1 MKNPS
6 TYWPTEKISN
16 SSPSSLHAP
25 VNLKPGPF
33 PEPSDISSILQA
45 EKLRS
50 CLLLLSVGFFFFL
63 LFFLR
68 NGYEG
73 MPLFSDIAT
82 HFHIYTIISISLS
95 SQVVMG
101 MNGGQD
107 LNV

>member
-1 MKNPS
+1 MPWTTSNQDHFQSPERHLFDFTS
-6 TYWPTEKISN
+6 RETEK
-16 SSPSSLHAP
+16 LF
-25 VNLKPGPF
+25 V
-33 PEPSDISSILQA
+33 
-45 EKLRS
+45 
-50 CLLLLSVGFFFFL
+50 VVVWVFFIL

-82 HFHIYTIISISLS
+82 RFHIYTIISISLS